1 MPQTANQWFFRDP
14 QGQVQGPFDDASM
27 RAWLEAGYLAADL
40 PICNGSP
47 RNQFRK
53 LSDWFPNAIVAF
65 LPPDQAKAMTQG
77 SEQPKEGEWY
87 FVDKNQK
94 VQGPFGDF
102 HMRQWHLAG
111 YFEPTLMLMNRAIP
125 NSQWTMLRDLFPNIA
140 DAFLVGVGSSGPSA
154 SVLKAASQPVDNKN
168 RFEFPEWLPVP
179 PRFRG
184 VKKTYPSEKHSG
196 NARRQV
202 NITDVH
208 GQSVKNF
215 AHAQ

>member
-1 MPQTANQWFFRDP
+1 
-14 QGQVQGPFDDASM
+14 M

-40 PICNGSP
+40 FICNGGGGK
-47 RNQFRK
+47 NQFRK
-53 LSDWFPNAIVAF
+53 LSDWFPIAIAF
-65 LPPDQAKAMTQG
+65 LPPDQTRQMGVGKDQL
-77 SEQPKEGEWY
+77 KEGEWY

-94 VQGPFGDF
+94 VQGPFSDF

-111 YFEPTLMLMNRAIP
+111 YFEPTLQLMNRAIP
-125 NSQWTMLRDLFPNIA
+125 NSQWMMLRDLFPNIA
-140 DAFLVGVGSSGPSA
+140 DAFLVGVGSPA
-154 SVLKAASQPVDNKN
+154 STGGAVAAPVDLKN

-184 VKKTYPSEKHSG
+184 VKKTYPSESKSG

-208 GQSVKNF
+208 GQAVSGF
-215 AHAQ
+215 AHAR

>member
-65 LPPDQAKAMTQG
+65 LPPDQAKAMNQG

-94 VQGPFGDF
+94 VQGPC
-102 HMRQWHLAG
+102 
-111 YFEPTLMLMNRAIP
+111 
-125 NSQWTMLRDLFPNIA
+125 
-140 DAFLVGVGSSGPSA
+140 
-154 SVLKAASQPVDNKN
+154 
-168 RFEFPEWLPVP
+168 
-179 PRFRG
+179 
-184 VKKTYPSEKHSG
+184 KK
-196 NARRQV
+196 
-202 NITDVH
+202 
-208 GQSVKNF
+208 
-215 AHAQ
+215 

>member
-1 MPQTANQWFFRDP
+1 
-14 QGQVQGPFDDASM
+14 M
-27 RAWLEAGYLAADL
+27 RAWLEAGYLSADL

-65 LPPDQAKAMTQG
+65 LPPDQAKALAGT
-77 SEQPKEGEWY
+77 SNDAPKEGEWY

-94 VQGPFGDF
+94 VQGPFDDF

-111 YFEPTLMLMNRAIP
+111 YFEPTLMLMNRALP
-125 NSQWTMLRDLFPNIA
+125 NSNWQMLRDMFPHIA
-140 DAFLVGVGSSGPSA
+140 DAFLVGVGSNG
-154 SVLKAASQPVDNKN
+154 VTNTQVTTTQPAVDLKN

-184 VKKTYPSEKHSG
+184 VKKTYPSESKSG
-196 NARRQV
+196 PRRQV

-208 GQSVKNF
+208 GQTVKAF